1 MTSTNPTDRD
11 LAELDADIEAEIF
24 RRTEAKAAS
33 QPKAQST
40 PAKRKKWQQRFVAVP
55 MIWAEQLETC
65 DSAATFKLALL
76 LLYEH
81 WHSNGARIRLT
92 NPLAAKWG
100 ILPDAK
106 SWGLD
111 YLERRGLVSIERC
124 SRKTPLVAVLHA
136 NQTAAP
142 MRQ

>member
-1 MTSTNPTDRD
+1 MQDEPWHKKR
-11 LAELDADIEAEIF
+11 LRELEA
-24 RRTEAKAAS
+24 AA
-33 QPKAQST
+33 PKH
-40 PAKRKKWQQRFVAVP
+40 KRKKWQQRFVAVP

>member
-1 MTSTNPTDRD
+1 MQDEPWHKKR
-11 LAELDADIEAEIF
+11 LRELEA
-24 RRTEAKAAS
+24 AA
-33 QPKAQST
+33 PKH
-40 PAKRKKWQQRFVAVP
+40 KRKKWQQRFVAVP

-106 SWGLD
+106 NWGLA
-111 YLERRGLVSIERC
+111 YLERRGLVSVERC
-124 SRKTPLVAVLHA
+124 SRKTPVVTVLHA

>member
-1 MTSTNPTDRD
+1 MQEEPWHVKR
-11 LAELDADIEAEIF
+11 LRELEA
-24 RRTEAKAAS
+24 AA
-33 QPKAQST
+33 PKH
-40 PAKRKKWQQRFVAVP
+40 KRKKWQQRFVAVP

-106 SWGLD
+106 NWGLA
-111 YLERRGLVSIERC
+111 YLERRGLVSVERC
-124 SRKTPLVAVLHA
+124 SRKTPVVTVLHA